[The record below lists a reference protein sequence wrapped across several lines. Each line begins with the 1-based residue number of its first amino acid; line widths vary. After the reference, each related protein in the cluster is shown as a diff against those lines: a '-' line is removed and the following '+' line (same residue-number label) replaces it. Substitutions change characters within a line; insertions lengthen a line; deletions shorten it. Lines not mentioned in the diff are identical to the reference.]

1 VQSTE
6 WVNEAMTLRDVFEV
20 LSGDLD
26 TCFAPLERS
35 LESPDEDGNYSF
47 EATAARNYVNV
58 AFASIAGLASCMR
71 QWAIARLR
79 RDNAGDAVEEWAD
92 ELIDGR
98 EMAPLEQA
106 VRLGFGLLDRAC
118 NFESQ
123 WNTNEQWWSSF
134 RTAIQIKY
142 RLTSPTCAADLDISS
157 GELMTVIDA
166 EAGFRLRLAVY
177 VEEPAATPQFQLAG
191 GE

>member
-1 VQSTE
+1 
-6 WVNEAMTLRDVFEV
+6 MTLRDVFAI

-35 LESPDEDGNYSF
+35 MEIPDEDGNYSF

-58 AFASIAGLASCMR
+58 AFACIVGLSSCMR
-71 QWAIARLR
+71 EWAAVRLQC
-79 RDNAGDAVEEWAD
+79 DNAGDYVEEWAD
-92 ELIDGR
+92 QLMDGR

-106 VRLGFGLLDRAC
+106 VRLGFDLLDRAC

-123 WNTNEQWWSSF
+123 WDANEQWWTSL
-134 RTAIQIKY
+134 RKAIQIKY
-142 RLTSPTCAADLDISS
+142 RLTSPTCAADLEISPD
-157 GELMTVIDA
+157 ELMTVIDA
-166 EAGFRLRLAVY
+166 EAGFRLRFAVY

-191 GE
+191 E